1 MEGKVESHLEKEKLS
16 ELTNI
21 NDTSIIWLLIQ
32 IYVMPSPVFKKEQFN
47 LLTISLSNRGK
58 NAPSVFDDLV
68 EAGDWKFIPNYERTE
83 SAVRHDSRPTPPCRL
98 LKEGYKYSSQKIKM
112 VEYQGHKDVEGIA
125 LICVQDR
132 NTKL

>member
-1 MEGKVESHLEKEKLS
+1 MTQETKR
-16 ELTNI
+16 LTNI
-21 NDTSIIWLLIQ
+21 NDTSIIKSLIQ
-32 IYVMPSPVFKKEQFN
+32 IYIMPSPVFKKDQFN
-47 LLTISLSNRGK
+47 FLTISLSNRGK

-68 EAGDWKFIPNYERTE
+68 ESGDWKFIPNYERTE

-98 LKEGYKYSSQKIKM
+98 LKDGYKYSSQKIKM

-125 LICVQDR
+125 LMCVQDR